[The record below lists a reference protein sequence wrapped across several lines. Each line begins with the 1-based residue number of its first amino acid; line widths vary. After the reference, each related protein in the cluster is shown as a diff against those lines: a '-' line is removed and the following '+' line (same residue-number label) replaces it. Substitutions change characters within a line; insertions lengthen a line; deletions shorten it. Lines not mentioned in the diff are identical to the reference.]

1 MRALWAEAGVFT
13 LGINPHARARI
24 VGMSSNP
31 PPAATAPES
40 ATTALYRAA
49 LGPVNTAHYLSVF
62 ERFDDAGRASPV
74 WNPAAGLLTLNWLV
88 FRQLWGSALVYLA
101 CAQGLALLVLV
112 AARRFLQ
119 WPMSVEWGVLLTLLL
134 LSIAI
139 PGAYGNA
146 LLHADTR
153 RRMTR
158 AVREARTV
166 REACAALEK
175 RASSKRRLWVLLAV
189 NLLLAGGLAAA
200 WLGVRPVGLPAP
212 APAARVIE
220 PPAPAVVPVAP
231 AEPAEQVAAV
241 LPPPAPEPA
250 PEPAPVIVTP
260 PVLSAP
266 SVAEAPLLEPAGVA
280 EPAPPALPAPSPA
293 PAKAAAVAKVVAP
306 KASVAPPPTLPQAHG
321 INVGLFADPAN
332 AGKAHARLVEAG
344 FPAIQQK
351 VESPKGE
358 LTRVRVGPFASRA
371 QADEAAARIRALG
384 LDAVVFAP

>member
-1 MRALWAEAGVFT
+1 MQALWAEGGVFT
-13 LGINPHARARI
+13 LGINPHAHARI
-24 VGMSSNP
+24 AGMSAHP
-31 PPAATAPES
+31 PVAATAHES

-49 LGPVNTAHYLSVF
+49 LGPVNTGHYLAVF

-119 WPMSVEWGVLLTLLL
+119 WPTSVEWGVLLTLLL

-146 LLHADTR
+146 LLHAETR

-175 RASSKRRLWVLLAV
+175 RASSKRRLAALAV
-189 NLLLAGGLAAA
+189 INLLLAGALAAA
-200 WLGVRPVGLPAP
+200 WLGRVKADLPVSSEARVVEPAAP
-212 APAARVIE
+212 AL
-220 PPAPAVVPVAP
+220 VPVAP
-231 AEPAEQVAAV
+231 AEPVVQVAAV
-241 LPPPAPEPA
+241 LPPSAPEPA

-260 PVLSAP
+260 PVLPAPTVAENPPVEPAVVAESAP
-266 SVAEAPLLEPAGVA
+266 APT
-280 EPAPPALPAPSPA
+280 PAPV
-293 PAKAAAVAKVVAP
+293 KAVAVSKLVAP
-306 KASVAPPPTLPQAHG
+306 KAVVAPPPPSPQAHG

>member
-1 MRALWAEAGVFT
+1 
-13 LGINPHARARI
+13 
-24 VGMSSNP
+24 MSANP

-49 LGPVNTAHYLSVF
+49 LGPVNAAHYLSVF

-74 WNPAAGLLTLNWLV
+74 WNPVAGLLTLNWLV

-119 WPMSVEWGVLLTLLL
+119 WPPSVEWGVLLTLLL

-175 RASSKRRLWVLLAV
+175 QASSKRRLVVLV
-189 NLLLAGGLAAA
+189 VINLLLAGALGAA
-200 WLGVRPVGLPAP
+200 WLGIKWPLPT
-212 APAARVIE
+212 PAAQVIDAPVLAVPAAPVE
-220 PPAPAVVPVAP
+220 PPVSEPQPAALAEAVSPPAP
-231 AEPAEQVAAV
+231 
-241 LPPPAPEPA
+241 PEPA
-250 PEPAPVIVTP
+250 PFTPPEPAPVTVTP
-260 PVLSAP
+260 PILPALSSSAEVAP
-266 SVAEAPLLEPAGVA
+266 PGEPVSVA
-280 EPAPPALPAPSPA
+280 ALPAAAPRA
-293 PAKAAAVAKVVAP
+293 PARVAASKEPVAAA
-306 KASVAPPPTLPQAHG
+306 PQAHG

-332 AGKAHARLVEAG
+332 ADKAHARLVEAG
-344 FPAIQQK
+344 FPAILQK

-358 LTRVRVGPFASRA
+358 RTRVRVGPFASRA
-371 QADEAAARIRALG
+371 LADEAAGRIRAMG

>member
-1 MRALWAEAGVFT
+1 MQALWAEGGVFT

-24 VGMSSNP
+24 AGMSSNP
-31 PPAATAPES
+31 PPTATAPQS
-40 ATTALYRAA
+40 ATAALYRAA
-49 LGPVNTAHYLSVF
+49 LGPVNTGRYLAVF

-101 CAQGLALLVLV
+101 CAQGLALLVLW
-112 AARRFLQ
+112 AARRFLH
-119 WPMSVEWGVLLTLLL
+119 WPPSVEWGVLLTLLL

-175 RASSKRRLWVLLAV
+175 RASSKRRLWVLVVL
-189 NLLLAGGLAAA
+189 NLLVAGALAAA
-200 WLGVRPVGLPAP
+200 WLGRSRAGLSAAP
-212 APAARVIE
+212 EARVIE
-220 PPAPAVVPVAP
+220 PPALAAVVPAAP
-231 AEPAEQVAAV
+231 AEPVVQAAAES
-241 LPPPAPEPA
+241 PPPAPEPV

-260 PVLSAP
+260 PVLPAP
-266 SVAEAPLLEPAGVA
+266 PVAEAPPVAPAVVA
-280 EPAPPALPAPSPA
+280 EPEPPAPAPA
-293 PAKAAAVAKVVAP
+293 PAKAVAVSKVVAP
-306 KASVAPPPTLPQAHG
+306 KVAVAPVAPPTPPQAHG

-332 AGKAHARLVEAG
+332 ADKAHARLVEAG

-384 LDAVVFAP
+384 LDAMVFAP

>member
-1 MRALWAEAGVFT
+1 MRALWAEASVCT

-24 VGMSSNP
+24 VDMPAHP
-31 PPAATAPES
+31 PAAATAPES

-49 LGPVNTAHYLSVF
+49 LGPVNTAHYLAVF

-112 AARRFLQ
+112 GARRFLQ
-119 WPMSVEWGVLLTLLL
+119 WPPSVEWGVLLTLLL

-175 RASSKRRLWVLLAV
+175 QASSKRRLGGLVVV
-189 NLLLAGGLAAA
+189 NLLLAGALGAA
-200 WLGVRPVGLPAP
+200 WLGGGLQPGRA
-212 APAARVIE
+212 APAAQLVE
-220 PPAPAVVPVAP
+220 VPVPTAPATPVA
-231 AEPAEQVAAV
+231 
-241 LPPPAPEPA
+241 APEPVEQA
-250 PEPAPVIVTP
+250 VAASPPAAPVPVPEPAPVVVTP
-260 PVLSAP
+260 PTLPALP
-266 SVAEAPLLEPAGVA
+266 SPAADTPPAEPVAGAT
-280 EPAPPALPAPSPA
+280 PAPPE
-293 PAKAAAVAKVVAP
+293 PAKVMVSKVVAP
-306 KASVAPPPTLPQAHG
+306 KAAVAVAPQAHG

-332 AGKAHARLVEAG
+332 ADKAHARLVEAG
-344 FPAIQQK
+344 FPAILQK

-358 LTRVRVGPFASRA
+358 FTRVRVGPYASRSK
-371 QADEAAARIRALG
+371 ADEAAARIRALG

>member
-1 MRALWAEAGVFT
+1 
-13 LGINPHARARI
+13 
-24 VGMSSNP
+24 MSAHP
-31 PPAATAPES
+31 PPTATAPES
-40 ATTALYRAA
+40 ATAALYRAA
-49 LGPVNTAHYLSVF
+49 LGPVNTAHYLAVF

-119 WPMSVEWGVLLTLLL
+119 WPPSVEWGVLLTLLL

-175 RASSKRRLWVLLAV
+175 QASSKRRVGVLV
-189 NLLLAGGLAAA
+189 VINLLLAGALGAA
-200 WLGVRPVGLPAP
+200 WLGGRQPGPP
-212 APAARVIE
+212 APAAQAIE
-220 PPAPAVVPVAP
+220 PPVLAIPAESTKPVTEPEPERTEQAMAESPPTPPEPVAS
-231 AEPAEQVAAV
+231 
-241 LPPPAPEPA
+241 PA

-260 PVLSAP
+260 PMLPASSFPVLAAP
-266 SVAEAPLLEPAGVA
+266 EA
-280 EPAPPALPAPSPA
+280 EPAAVAAPPAPAPA
-293 PAKAAAVAKVVAP
+293 PAKVVVAP
-306 KASVAPPPTLPQAHG
+306 KAQVAAAAPQAHG
-321 INVGLFADPAN
+321 INVGLFADRAN
-332 AGKAHARLVEAG
+332 ADKAHARLVEAG
-344 FPAIQQK
+344 FPAILQK

-358 LTRVRVGPFASRA
+358 LTRVRVGPYASRSK
-371 QADEAAARIRALG
+371 ADEAAARIRALG

>member
-1 MRALWAEAGVFT
+1 
-13 LGINPHARARI
+13 
-24 VGMSSNP
+24 MSSNP
-31 PPAATAPES
+31 PPTATAPES

-49 LGPVNTAHYLSVF
+49 LGPVNTGHYLTVF
-62 ERFDDAGRASPV
+62 ERFDDAGRANPV
-74 WNPAAGLLTLNWLV
+74 WNPAAGLLTLNWLL
-88 FRQLWGSALVYLA
+88 FRQLWGAALVYLA

-119 WPMSVEWGVLLTLLL
+119 WPPSVEWGVLLTLLL

-175 RASSKRRLWVLLAV
+175 RASSKRRLWVLAV
-189 NLLLAGGLAAA
+189 LNLLLAGALAAA
-200 WLGVRPVGLPAP
+200 WLGRSQAGLPA
-212 APAARVIE
+212 APEARVIE
-220 PPAPAVVPVAP
+220 APVLAAVVPAAP
-231 AEPAEQVAAV
+231 AEPVAV
-241 LPPPAPEPA
+241 TPPPAPEPEPV
-250 PEPAPVIVTP
+250 PEPAPVVVTP
-260 PVLSAP
+260 PVLPAP
-266 SVAEAPLLEPAGVA
+266 PVAEAPPVEPAVVA
-280 EPAPPALPAPSPA
+280 EPTPPAPA
-293 PAKAAAVAKVVAP
+293 PAKAVVVAKVVAP
-306 KASVAPPPTLPQAHG
+306 KASVVPPPQAHG
-321 INVGLFADPAN
+321 INVGLFADPGN
-332 AGKAHARLVEAG
+332 AEKAHARLVEAG

-351 VESPKGE
+351 VESPRGE
-358 LTRVRVGPFASRA
+358 LTRVRVGPYGSRA

>member
-1 MRALWAEAGVFT
+1 
-13 LGINPHARARI
+13 
-24 VGMSSNP
+24 MSANP

-49 LGPVNTAHYLSVF
+49 LGPVNAAHYLSVF

-119 WPMSVEWGVLLTLLL
+119 WPPSVEWGVLLTLLL

-175 RASSKRRLWVLLAV
+175 QASSKRGLVILV
-189 NLLLAGGLAAA
+189 VINLLLAGALGAA
-200 WLGVRPVGLPAP
+200 WLGIKWPLPTQAAQVIDAPVLAV
-212 APAARVIE
+212 PAAPVE
-220 PPAPAVVPVAP
+220 PPVSEPQPAALAEAVSPPAP
-231 AEPAEQVAAV
+231 
-241 LPPPAPEPA
+241 PEPA
-250 PEPAPVIVTP
+250 PFTPPEPAPVTVTQP
-260 PVLSAP
+260 ILPALS
-266 SVAEAPLLEPAGVA
+266 SSAEV
-280 EPAPPALPAPSPA
+280 APPAEPVSVAALPAAAPRA
-293 PAKAAAVAKVVAP
+293 PARVAASKEPVAAA
-306 KASVAPPPTLPQAHG
+306 PQAHG

-332 AGKAHARLVEAG
+332 ADKAHARLVEAG
-344 FPAIQQK
+344 FPAILQK

-358 LTRVRVGPFASRA
+358 RTRVRVGPFASRA
-371 QADEAAARIRALG
+371 LADEAAGRIRAMG

>member
-1 MRALWAEAGVFT
+1 
-13 LGINPHARARI
+13 
-24 VGMSSNP
+24 MSSNP

-40 ATTALYRAA
+40 ATAALYRAA
-49 LGPVNTAHYLSVF
+49 LGPVNTGHYLAVF

-88 FRQLWGSALVYLA
+88 FRQLWAAALVYLA

-119 WPMSVEWGVLLTLLL
+119 WPASVEWGVLLTLLL

-175 RASSKRRLWVLLAV
+175 RASSKRRLWALAVV
-189 NLLLAGGLAAA
+189 NLLLAGALAAA
-200 WLGVRPVGLPAP
+200 WLGAFRAGLPTP
-212 APAARVIE
+212 PAARVVE
-220 PPAPAVVPVAP
+220 APVLAAVSAAP
-231 AEPAEQVAAV
+231 AEPVAQATAA
-241 LPPPAPEPA
+241 PPAPAPEPA
-250 PEPAPVIVTP
+250 PEPAPVV
-260 PVLSAP
+260 VS
-266 SVAEAPLLEPAGVA
+266 
-280 EPAPPALPAPSPA
+280 
-293 PAKAAAVAKVVAP
+293 KAAAP
-306 KASVAPPPTLPQAHG
+306 KAAVAPPPPQAHG
-321 INVGLFADPAN
+321 INVGLFADPGN
-332 AGKAHARLVEAG
+332 ADKAHARLVEAG

>member
-1 MRALWAEAGVFT
+1 
-13 LGINPHARARI
+13 
-24 VGMSSNP
+24 MSSNP
-31 PPAATAPES
+31 PPTATAPES

-49 LGPVNTAHYLSVF
+49 LGPVNTAHYLAVF

-74 WNPAAGLLTLNWLV
+74 WNPAAGLITLNWLV
-88 FRQLWGSALVYLA
+88 FRQLWGAALVYLA

-119 WPMSVEWGVLLTLLL
+119 WPPSVEWGVLLTLLL

-175 RASSKRRLWVLLAV
+175 RASSKRRLWGLVVL
-189 NLLLAGGLAAA
+189 NLLVAGALAAA
-200 WLGVRPVGLPAP
+200 WLGRSQAGLPA
-212 APAARVIE
+212 ASEARVIE
-220 PPAPAVVPVAP
+220 PPALAAVVPATPVEPAMQAV
-231 AEPAEQVAAV
+231 AEP
-241 LPPPAPEPA
+241 PPPAPEPA

-260 PVLSAP
+260 PVLPAP
-266 SVAEAPLLEPAGVA
+266 LVAEAPPVEPAVVA
-280 EPAPPALPAPSPA
+280 EPAPPAPTPTPAPT
-293 PAKAAAVAKVVAP
+293 PAKAVVVAKVVAP
-306 KASVAPPPTLPQAHG
+306 KTAVAPPPPPQAHG
-321 INVGLFADPAN
+321 INVGLFADPGN
-332 AGKAHARLVEAG
+332 ADKAHARLVEAG

-384 LDAVVFAP
+384 LDAMVFAP

>member
-1 MRALWAEAGVFT
+1 MCALWAEAVVGA
-13 LGINPHARARI
+13 LGINPHAHARI
-24 VGMSSNP
+24 AGMSAHP
-31 PPAATAPES
+31 PAAATAPES

-49 LGPVNTAHYLSVF
+49 LGPVNTAHYLAVF
-62 ERFDDAGRASPV
+62 ERFDEAGRASPV

-101 CAQGLALLVLV
+101 CAQGLALLVLW
-112 AARRFLQ
+112 AARRFLH
-119 WPMSVEWGVLLTLLL
+119 WPPSVEWGVLLTLLL

-175 RASSKRRLWVLLAV
+175 QSSSKRRLAALALV
-189 NLLLAGGLAAA
+189 NLLLAGALASA
-200 WLGVRPVGLPAP
+200 WLGGGFKPGLPAP
-212 APAARVIE
+212 AATLVESPIE
-220 PPAPAVVPVAP
+220 APVAPPAPAAPAAEPEPVA
-231 AEPAEQVAAV
+231 AAAA
-241 LPPPAPEPA
+241 LPPAAPPPE

-260 PVLSAP
+260 PS
-266 SVAEAPLLEPAGVA
+266 
-280 EPAPPALPAPSPA
+280 LPASPSPA
-293 PAKAAAVAKVVAP
+293 AQVPPAEPTQVAVSKAAPPKTPVAMA
-306 KASVAPPPTLPQAHG
+306 AAPQAHG

-332 AGKAHARLVEAG
+332 ADKAHARLVEAG
-344 FPAIQQK
+344 FPAILQK

-358 LTRVRVGPFASRA
+358 FTRVRVGPFASRA
-371 QADEAAARIRALG
+371 KADEAAARIRALG

>member
-1 MRALWAEAGVFT
+1 
-13 LGINPHARARI
+13 
-24 VGMSSNP
+24 MSSNP
-31 PPAATAPES
+31 PPTATAPES

-49 LGPVNTAHYLSVF
+49 LGPVNTGHYLAVF

-88 FRQLWGSALVYLA
+88 FRQLWGAALVYLA

-119 WPMSVEWGVLLTLLL
+119 WPPSVEWGVLLTLLL

-175 RASSKRRLWVLLAV
+175 RASSKRRLWALVVL
-189 NLLLAGGLAAA
+189 NLLVAGALVAA
-200 WLGVRPVGLPAP
+200 WLGRSQAGLPA
-212 APAARVIE
+212 APEARVIE
-220 PPAPAVVPVAP
+220 PPVPAAVVPAAP
-231 AEPAEQVAAV
+231 AEPMVQAVA
-241 LPPPAPEPA
+241 EPA

-260 PVLSAP
+260 PVLP
-266 SVAEAPLLEPAGVA
+266 APLVADAPPVEPAVVA
-280 EPAPPALPAPSPA
+280 EPTPPAPTPAPTPA
-293 PAKAAAVAKVVAP
+293 PAKPVVVAKVVAP
-306 KASVAPPPTLPQAHG
+306 KAAVAPPPPPQAHG
-321 INVGLFADPAN
+321 INVGLFADPGN
-332 AGKAHARLVEAG
+332 ADKAHARLVEAG

-384 LDAVVFAP
+384 LDAMVFAP

>member
-1 MRALWAEAGVFT
+1 MQALWAEGGVFT

-24 VGMSSNP
+24 AGMSAHP
-31 PPAATAPES
+31 PVAATAHES

-49 LGPVNTAHYLSVF
+49 LGPVNTGHYLAVF

-101 CAQGLALLVLV
+101 CAQGLALLVLL

-119 WPMSVEWGVLLTLLL
+119 WPTSVEWGVLLTLLL

-175 RASSKRRLWVLLAV
+175 RASSKRRLVALAV
-189 NLLLAGGLAAA
+189 INLLLAGALAAA
-200 WLGVRPVGLPAP
+200 WLGRAKADLPLSSEARVVEPAAP
-212 APAARVIE
+212 AR
-220 PPAPAVVPVAP
+220 VPVAP
-231 AEPAEQVAAV
+231 AEPVEPVAAV
-241 LPPPAPEPA
+241 PPPLAREPA
-250 PEPAPVIVTP
+250 APAPVIVTP
-260 PVLSAP
+260 PVLPAP
-266 SVAEAPLLEPAGVA
+266 ALAENPPA
-280 EPAPPALPAPSPA
+280 EPAPAPA
-293 PAKAAAVAKVVAP
+293 PAPVKAVAVSRVVAP
-306 KASVAPPPTLPQAHG
+306 KAVLAPTPPPPQAHG

>member
-1 MRALWAEAGVFT
+1 MPALWAEDGVFT

-24 VGMSSNP
+24 AGMSAHP
-31 PPAATAPES
+31 PVAATAHES

-49 LGPVNTAHYLSVF
+49 LGPVNTGHYLAVF

-119 WPMSVEWGVLLTLLL
+119 WPTSVEWGVLLTLLL

-146 LLHADTR
+146 LLHAETR

-175 RASSKRRLWVLLAV
+175 RASSKRRLAALAV
-189 NLLLAGGLAAA
+189 INLLLAGALAAA
-200 WLGVRPVGLPAP
+200 WLGRVKADLPVLSE
-212 APAARVIE
+212 ARVVE
-220 PPAPAVVPVAP
+220 PATPALVPVAP
-231 AEPAEQVAAV
+231 APPIEQVAAV
-241 LPPPAPEPA
+241 LSPSAPESA
-250 PEPAPVIVTP
+250 PEPAPVTVTP
-260 PVLSAP
+260 PVL
-266 SVAEAPLLEPAGVA
+266 
-280 EPAPPALPAPSPA
+280 PA
-293 PAKAAAVAKVVAP
+293 PAVAENPPVEPAVVADPAPAPTPAAPTPAPVKAAAVSKVVAP
-306 KASVAPPPTLPQAHG
+306 KAVVAPPSPQAHG

>member
-24 VGMSSNP
+24 AGMSSNP
-31 PPAATAPES
+31 PPTATAPES

-49 LGPVNTAHYLSVF
+49 LGPVNTGHYLAVF

-74 WNPAAGLLTLNWLV
+74 WNPVAGLLTLNWLV
-88 FRQLWGSALVYLA
+88 FRQLWGAALVYLA

-119 WPMSVEWGVLLTLLL
+119 WPPSVEWGVLLTLLL

-175 RASSKRRLWVLLAV
+175 RASSKRRLGALVVV
-189 NLLLAGGLAAA
+189 NLLLAGALGAG
-200 WLGVRPVGLPAP
+200 WLGGGLQQGLPAP
-212 APAARVIE
+212 AAQLLEA
-220 PPAPAVVPVAP
+220 PAPAAP
-231 AEPAEQVAAV
+231 AAPATPAAEPEPVEQAVAAA
-241 LPPPAPEPA
+241 PPAAPEPV

-260 PVLSAP
+260 PTL
-266 SVAEAPLLEPAGVA
+266 
-280 EPAPPALPAPSPA
+280 PALPSSVADSPPA
-293 PAKAAAVAKVVAP
+293 EPPVEAKAAPSEPAKVVIAKVVAP
-306 KASVAPPPTLPQAHG
+306 KATGAAAVVPQAHG

-332 AGKAHARLVEAG
+332 ADKAHARLVEAG
-344 FPAIQQK
+344 FPAILQK

-371 QADEAAARIRALG
+371 TADEAAARIRALG